1 MTILVNSNDGSRSD
15 TASSISEALNQIGIK
30 ASVKKVSWAE
40 YRSEVRSGDFDLF
53 LGGYQFDK
61 KYDLRS
67 LFSKSNYLGYKMSQI
82 LASVKNWKLVFLRS
96 SRKKPTRN

>member
-53 LGGYQFDK
+53 WAATNSIK
-61 KYDLRS
+61 KIRL
-67 LFSKSNYLGYKMSQI
+67 KI
-82 LASVKNWKLVFLRS
+82 SVQ
-96 SRKKPTRN
+96 